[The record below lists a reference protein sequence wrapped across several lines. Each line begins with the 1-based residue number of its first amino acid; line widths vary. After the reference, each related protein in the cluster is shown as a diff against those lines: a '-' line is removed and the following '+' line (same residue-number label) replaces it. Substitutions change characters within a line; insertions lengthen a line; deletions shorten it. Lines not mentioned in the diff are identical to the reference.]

1 MPPAP
6 PGESS
11 PEAVAKTKAVAD
23 ALSQLGQ
30 EADPRKVTEHI
41 KASVGLDIEPDE
53 VAAIQSELLKRAT
66 PPHGPLGGAEESPVV
81 TNQETG

>member
-6 PGESS
+6 PGESA
-11 PEAVAKTKAVAD
+11 PQAVQKTKAVAA
-23 ALSQLGQ
+23 ALSRLGQ
-30 EADPRKVTEHI
+30 EADPRKIAEHI
-41 KASVGLDIEPDE
+41 KAREGLDIEPDE

-66 PPHGPLGGAEESPVV
+66 PPPGPLVGAEESPVV